1 MNNQHQPKMKM
12 IKTLLVALMLP
23 GAVFAQT
30 IADAKQAIESEFY
43 FKAKR
48 MLQNINTLSPSVESN
63 FYMGEVFLTTGN
75 TDSAKIFYKKA
86 SEFSDSKNALIYV
99 AAGKLQLMN
108 KNAAVAKENFDAA
121 IKTSKS
127 KNAEIIHLIGD
138 AYYVNGDKAEAVKYY
153 EQAYATDPTLVINLL
168 AYGDAYLKMDKPS
181 EAMTKYEQAKSADP
195 NIAVTHLRIARI
207 NSKTGKHPEA
217 IAAYEEAV
225 RLDPNLAVAW
235 KELGE
240 EYYLAGMLNKVK
252 PCFDKYVEL
261 NAEDKEARIVPA
273 VTCYQIGDYNCAVE
287 EATKIVT
294 DDPANFV
301 GWRIIYFANFEM
313 GDTIRKTD
321 PAGAAAYFTKG
332 YDAVQ
337 KFWSISEKKVLPL
350 DYQYSARLAAELK
363 DTSKAIFYYN
373 LALSNDTTRTYEIAS
388 EFAKYLYNTKR
399 YTEAI
404 PAYNTVVTDFEA
416 GALDWYFLAR
426 AYYQIADYANAD
438 TTFAKFIELQPNSP
452 DGYLQRAKTKV
463 RMDGVDERGTAMPF
477 YLKFIELGEKDLER
491 NKKNL
496 VDAYLYCFS
505 YYDLMKQTTDA
516 CGYFNKAKSIDP
528 ENSLIKQF
536 EGMVNCGG

>member
-1 MNNQHQPKMKM
+1 MNYQDQTKMKM
-12 IKTLLVALMLP
+12 IKVLLVALLLP
-23 GAVFAQT
+23 GATFAQS
-30 IADAKQAIESEFY
+30 IAEAKHAIESEFY

-48 MLQNINTLSPSVESN
+48 MLQALNASTPSVESN
-63 FYMGEVFLTTGN
+63 FYLGEVYLITGN
-75 TDSAKIFYKKA
+75 PDSAKYYYLKA
-86 SEFSDSKNALIYV
+86 ATLTDSKNALAYV
-99 AAGKLQLMN
+99 AAGKGQLMN
-108 KNAAVAKENFDAA
+108 KNTALAQENFDAA
-121 IKTSKS
+121 IKTSKN

-138 AYYVNGDKAEAVKYY
+138 AYYTNGVKNEALKYY
-153 EQAYATDPTLVINLL
+153 EQSYATDPALVINLL
-168 AYGDAYLKMDKPS
+168 AYGDAYLSLDKPS
-181 EAMTKYEQAKSADP
+181 EAMTKYEQAKTANP
-195 NIAVTHLRIARI
+195 TIAVTHLRIARI
-207 NSKTGKHPEA
+207 NSKTGKHTEA

-225 RLDPNLAVAW
+225 RLDPDLAVAW

-252 PCFDKYVEL
+252 PCFDKYVAL

-273 VTCYQIGDYNCAVE
+273 VTCYQIGDYPCAVE
-287 EATKIVT
+287 EATKIIT

-301 GWRIIYFANFEM
+301 GWRIIYFANYEM
-313 GDTIRKTD
+313 GDTIQKTD
-321 PAGAAAYFTKG
+321 PAGAKAYFEKG
-332 YDAVQ
+332 YEAVQ

-350 DYQYSARLAAELK
+350 DYQYSARRAAEMK
-363 DTSKAIFYYN
+363 DTAKAIFYYN
-373 LALSNDTTRTYEIAS
+373 LALSNDTTKTYEIAS
-388 EFAKYLYNTKR
+388 EFAKYLYNMKR

-404 PAYNTVVTDFEA
+404 PAYNRVVSEFEA

-463 RMDGVDERGTAMPF
+463 RMDGVDERGTAMPY

-505 YYDLMKQTTDA
+505 YFDLLKQTSDA
-516 CGYFNKAKSIDP
+516 CGYFNKAKGIDP

-536 EGMVNCGG
+536 EGIVNCGD